1 MRNKPLTSLKLSRY
15 IAVVLAKQSTGGKA
29 TFIPLVGVNLVYT
42 HGYPE
47 FFVNILDVDTDGTIL
62 GTDLHVS
69 GHEDIVAIRTGA
81 STDLGYTSLLKRL
94 NERDEPMAVAFSIPK
109 SRFLPGFDRNKLSE
123 VRRHWR
129 IAADE
134 VREGL
139 RFEFRFWPEKR
150 KPTLNE
156 VNEYYAREGVPLRV
170 FTHDGAANLVSLALY
185 EGGPDIEVA
194 LDFQIDQPIVSS
206 AEGPV
211 TSQETV
217 TIGAPRKTRKT

>member
-1 MRNKPLTSLKLSRY
+1 M
-15 IAVVLAKQSTGGKA
+15 
-29 TFIPLVGVNLVYT
+29 VGVNLLYT

-47 FFVNILDVDTDGTIL
+47 FFVNILDVNTDRANL
-62 GTDLHVS
+62 GTDLHFS

-109 SRFLPGFDRNKLSE
+109 SLFLPGFDKKKLSE
-123 VRRHWR
+123 IRRHWV
-129 IAADE
+129 IAADD

-139 RFEFRFWPEKR
+139 RFDFRFWPEKR

-156 VNEYYAREGVPLRV
+156 VEQLYARDGAPLRV
-170 FTHDGAANLVSLALY
+170 FTHDRTANLVSLALY
-185 EGGPDIEVA
+185 ERGPNTQVA

-211 TSQETV
+211 TSQETI